1 MEPMGRRVCLA
12 RTGILDLGG
21 RRGVQAG
28 WALMAWTECL
38 GRRDTLALQGH
49 RVHQVLMPQ
58 IMYHI
63 YPENLINTPDP
74 LSHFLSLSPSLS
86 IYIYIYI
93 VPDEFIAF
101 LPPQDQTGKWVPLGH
116 RDGGV

>member
-12 RTGILDLGG
+12 RTGVQDRGG

-28 WALMAWTECL
+28 WALMALTECL

-74 LSHFLSLSPSLS
+74 LSHFLSLSRSLSPSLS
-86 IYIYIYI
+86 LYIYR
-93 VPDEFIAF
+93 A
-101 LPPQDQTGKWVPLGH
+101 
-116 RDGGV
+116 